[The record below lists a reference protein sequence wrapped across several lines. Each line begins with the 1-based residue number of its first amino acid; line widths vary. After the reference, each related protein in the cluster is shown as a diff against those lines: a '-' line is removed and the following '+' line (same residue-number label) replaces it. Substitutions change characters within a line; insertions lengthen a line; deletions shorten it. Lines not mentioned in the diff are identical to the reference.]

1 MPNRILHPA
10 SGEPGGWD
18 GESVKGALVN
28 HLVYT
33 VGKDARAAKERD
45 WLSATAALVRD
56 RLVERWIETARRYDR
71 DDVKRVYYLSVEF
84 LLGRLLTDGLRNIGL
99 YDVCREALAEVG
111 VDLEEVAE
119 LEFDAALGHGGL
131 GRLAACLL
139 DSMATVGVPGY
150 GYGIRYEYGVFAQHI
165 ENGWQL
171 ENPENWLRYG
181 NPWEFPRPE
190 VLHPVKFYGRVEDC
204 RDESGRSRR
213 QWVDGETVLAMAY
226 DVPVPGYRSPTV
238 NTLRL
243 WSAKA
248 AREFDLHSFNQGD
261 YIRALEK
268 KNESENLS
276 RVLYPSDMTDAGQE
290 LRFKQEYFFTSASV
304 QDILRRHKAKHE
316 TFDTLPDKAALQIND
331 THPAL
336 AVTELMRLLV
346 DAHGVDWDR
355 AWEVTRRTVAYTN
368 HTLMPEALETWPVRF
383 FETMLPRHLEIIGE
397 INRRFLRHVRG
408 LRPGADG
415 LLGRVSLIDKRG
427 EPRVRMAHLAIVGS
441 HAVNGVSE
449 IHTRL
454 MRETTFADFDRL
466 FPGKFV
472 NVTNGI
478 TPRRWLGEA
487 NPGLARLISSRI
499 GDGWLRNL
507 EELEGLAALAEDAA
521 FQEEFRA
528 VKRANK
534 EALAARIAKQCGVAV
549 DAGTLFDV
557 QVKRI
562 HEYKRQLLNVLHVV
576 TLYDRIRSD
585 PARDRVPRT
594 VLFAG
599 KAAPAYAMAKLI
611 VKLIHDVAAVV
622 NDDPAVGGLLKVAFL
637 PNYGVSQAQRI
648 VSAAELSQQ
657 ISTAGTEA
665 CGTGNMKLA
674 LNGALTI
681 GTLDG
686 ANIEIRDAV
695 GGDNMFTFGLTA
707 DEAAALKA
715 NGYDPWRHCHEN
727 PALKAALDMIA
738 SGRFSPREPGL
749 FRPIVDALTHG
760 GDHFLVLAD
769 YASYLACQ
777 ERVEALYR
785 DEREW
790 TRRAV
795 LNVARMGRFSSDRTV
810 REYAK
815 TVWQVAPDGRQ
826 TAPKQGPSEPE
837 PDRVVAL

>member
-1 MPNRILHPA
+1 MPNRTLHPA
-10 SGEPGGWD
+10 SGDHGEWD
-18 GESVKGALVN
+18 RESVKGALIN
-28 HLVYT
+28 RLVYS
-33 VGKDARAAKERD
+33 VGKDTRAAKERD
-45 WLSATAALVRD
+45 WLWATAAVVRD

-71 DDVKRVYYLSVEF
+71 DDVKRVYYLSMEF
-84 LLGRLLTDGLRNIGL
+84 LLGRLLTDALRNIGL
-99 YDVCREALAEVG
+99 FEVCREALAQLG
-111 VDLEEVAE
+111 VDLDEVAE

-139 DSMATVGVPGY
+139 DSMATVGLPGY

-190 VLHPVKFYGRVEDC
+190 VLYPVRFYGRVHEH
-204 RDESGRSRR
+204 RDETGRLRR

-226 DVPVPGYRSPTV
+226 DVPVPGYRSETV

-261 YIRALEK
+261 YVRALEK
-268 KNESENLS
+268 KNEWENLS
-276 RVLYPSDMTDAGQE
+276 RVLYPCDDTDAGRE

-304 QDILRRHKAKHE
+304 QDILRRHRAKHE
-316 TFDTLPDKAALQIND
+316 TFDTLPGKAAVQIND

-336 AVTELMRLLV
+336 AVAELMRLLV
-346 DAHGVDWDR
+346 DGYGVDWDR
-355 AWEVTRRTVAYTN
+355 AWEITRRTVAYTN

-397 INRRFLRHVRG
+397 INRRFLRHVRRLRSGDDG
-408 LRPGADG
+408 LR
-415 LLGRVSLIDKRG
+415 GRVSLIDECG
-427 EPRVRMAHLAIVGS
+427 EPRVRMAHLAVVGS
-441 HAVNGVSE
+441 HTVNGVSK

-454 MRETTFADFDRL
+454 MKETIFADFERL

-487 NPGLARLISSRI
+487 NPALARLISSRI
-499 GDGWLRNL
+499 GEGWLRDLEQL
-507 EELEGLAALAEDAA
+507 EELAALAEDAS

-534 EALAARIAKQCGVAV
+534 QALAARIAKECGVAV
-549 DAGTLFDV
+549 DIDSLFDV
-557 QVKRI
+557 HVKRI

-576 TLYDRIRSD
+576 TLYERIRSD
-585 PARDRVPRT
+585 PASDRVPRT

-599 KAAPAYAMAKLI
+599 KAAPAYTMAKLI

-622 NDDPAVGGLLKVAFL
+622 NDDPAVRGLLKVAFL

-681 GTLDG
+681 ATLDG

-695 GGDNMFTFGLTA
+695 GGDNMFTFGLTT
-707 DEAAALKA
+707 DEAAALIA
-715 NGYDPWRHCHEN
+715 EGYDPWLEYRKN
-727 PALKAALDMIA
+727 PELKAALDMIA
-738 SGRFSPREPGL
+738 SGHFSPREPGL
-749 FRPIVDALTHG
+749 FRPIVDALTKG
-760 GDHFLVLAD
+760 GDRFLLLAD
-769 YASYLACQ
+769 YASYVACQ

-785 DEREW
+785 NETEW
-790 TRRAV
+790 TRRAI

-810 REYAK
+810 REYAE
-815 TVWQVAPDGRQ
+815 TVWYVAPDGRQ
-826 TAPKQGPSEPE
+826 TASWQSPSVPE
-837 PDRVVAL
+837 ADRVAAL